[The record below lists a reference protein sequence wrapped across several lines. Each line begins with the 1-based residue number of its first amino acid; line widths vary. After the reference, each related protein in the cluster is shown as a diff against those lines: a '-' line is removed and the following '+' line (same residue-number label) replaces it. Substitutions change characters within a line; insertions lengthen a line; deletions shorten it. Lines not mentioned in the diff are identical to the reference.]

1 MHAPVK
7 QEVKG
12 ARGNYTLALISRP
25 AESLASFEIKA
36 NKALRQLGRGVED
49 SSAEVRVQR
58 FWRGLSATM
67 PPPMYGADTS
77 GSLFGDDD
85 ASSWNLNTI
94 LTALQRNVWPPI
106 TGVTEPMLYVG
117 SWAAMFA
124 YHVEDMNLYS
134 INYLHHGAPK
144 VSFASRH
151 VIQ

>member
-1 MHAPVK
+1 VRAPVK